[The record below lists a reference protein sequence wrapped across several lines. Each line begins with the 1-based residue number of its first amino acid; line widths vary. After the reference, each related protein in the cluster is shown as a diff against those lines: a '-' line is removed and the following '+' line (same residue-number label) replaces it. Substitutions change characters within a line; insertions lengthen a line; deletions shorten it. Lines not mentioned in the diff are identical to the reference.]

1 MPVAAKTRR
10 IEIAI
15 RNGTKRKLFLVSEE
29 KAHAIETL
37 LRDSPATDAG
47 DELVDIGEVFPRL
60 NDPEKV
66 PAITFRGIR
75 AKTGLTQKEVADRLG
90 ITQAEVSKIEGG
102 KRSIG
107 KALAKKI
114 EREFKIDYRRFL

>member
-1 MPVAAKTRR
+1 MPAAAKMRH
-10 IEIAI
+10 IEISI
-15 RNGTKRKLFLVSEE
+15 RSGAKRKIFLVSEE

-37 LRDSPATDAG
+37 LQNDPDDTND
-47 DELVDIGEVFPRL
+47 LVDVGEIFPKL
-60 NDPEKV
+60 NDPSKL

-75 AKTGLTQKEVADRLG
+75 AKTGLTQKGVAERLG
-90 ITQAEVSKIEGG
+90 ITQAEVSKIESG

-114 EREFKIDYRRFL
+114 EKEFKIDYRRFL